1 MDKEKELLSKEELAL
16 MRGGFGIE
24 DVTVY
29 ALGVQG
35 VHNCCNT
42 TNNGDA
48 STPSKPIISTITTDT
63 TLKL

>member
-1 MDKEKELLSKEELAL
+1 MGKEKELLSKEELAL

-35 VHNCCNT
+35 V
-42 TNNGDA
+42 NNFA
-48 STPSKPIISTITTDT
+48 NRH
-63 TLKL
+63 L

>member
-29 ALGVQG
+29 AL
-35 VHNCCNT
+35 
-42 TNNGDA
+42 
-48 STPSKPIISTITTDT
+48 STRCKQ
-63 TLKL
+63 LL

>member
-35 VHNCCNT
+35 V
-42 TNNGDA
+42 NNFA
-48 STPSKPIISTITTDT
+48 NRH
-63 TLKL
+63 L